1 VVLVDAGPS
10 AGAEQALARPEEVS
24 EIDGRQRFERLVL
37 PHLDAAYNFARWLT
51 RDDHRAQDIAQEAV
65 LRALR
70 FFGGF
75 RGENARPW
83 LLSIV
88 RNTYFGTLK
97 ALQRE
102 ELRPDLDDESADS
115 VGDAA
120 YELDPSLAL
129 ERKWNRERVTRAL
142 ERLPT
147 EFREILVLREMEDL
161 SYKQIADVAEIPIGT
176 VMSRLSRARRLL
188 AERLA
193 AEED

>member
-1 VVLVDAGPS
+1 MRGVS
-10 AGAEQALARPEEVS
+10 AGVVQASATREKVS
-24 EIDGRQRFERLVL
+24 EIDGWQRFERLVL

-51 RDDHRAQDIAQEAV
+51 RDDQRAQDVAQEAV

-102 ELRPDLDDESADS
+102 ELRPDLDDESAES
-115 VGDAA
+115 IGEAA

-129 ERKWNRERVTRAL
+129 ERKWDRERVTRAL

-161 SYKQIADVAEIPIGT
+161 SYKQIAGVAEIPIGT

-193 AEED
+193 LEED

>member
-1 VVLVDAGPS
+1 MRGVS
-10 AGAEQALARPEEVS
+10 AGVVQASATREKVS

-51 RDDHRAQDIAQEAV
+51 RDDQRAQDVAQEAV

-102 ELRPDLDDESADS
+102 ELRPDLDDESAES
-115 VGDAA
+115 IGEAA

-129 ERKWNRERVTRAL
+129 ERKWDRERVTRAL

-161 SYKQIADVAEIPIGT
+161 SYKQIAGVAEIPIGT

-193 AEED
+193 LEED

>member
-1 VVLVDAGPS
+1 MAWMRDRTATGRARAG
-10 AGAEQALARPEEVS
+10 QEVT
-24 EIDGRQRFERLVL
+24 EIIGDKERFESLVL

-51 RDDHRAQDIAQEAV
+51 RDDHRARDVAQDAL

-75 RGENARPW
+75 RGENVRPW

-88 RNTYFGTLK
+88 RNTYFSSLK

-102 ELRPDLDDESADS
+102 ELRPDLDEEITGSALE
-115 VGDAA
+115 AA
-120 YELDPSLAL
+120 YELDPSLTL
-129 ERKWNRERVTRAL
+129 ERKWDRERINRAL
-142 ERLPT
+142 ESLPL
-147 EFREILVLREMEDL
+147 EFREILILREMEDL

-193 AEED
+193 LDED

>member
-1 VVLVDAGPS
+1 M
-10 AGAEQALARPEEVS
+10 S
-24 EIDGRQRFERLVL
+24 EIDGRHRFERVVL
-37 PHLDAAYNFARWLT
+37 PHLDAAYNFARWLV
-51 RDDHRAQDIAQEAV
+51 RDDHRAQDVTQEAMV
-65 LRALR
+65 RALR
-70 FFGGF
+70 FFDGF

-88 RNTYFGTLK
+88 RNTYFSSLK

-102 ELRPDLDDESADS
+102 ELRPDLDDEVADS
-115 VGDAA
+115 AGEAA

-129 ERKWNRERVTRAL
+129 ERKWDRERVTRAL

-147 EFREILVLREMEDL
+147 EFREILVLREMEDP
-161 SYKQIADVAEIPIGT
+161 SYKQIAEVAEIPIGT

-193 AEED
+193 LEED

>member
-1 VVLVDAGPS
+1 MRGVS
-10 AGAEQALARPEEVS
+10 AGVVQASATREKVS

-51 RDDHRAQDIAQEAV
+51 RDDKRAQDVAQEAV

-102 ELRPDLDDESADS
+102 ELRPDLDDESAES
-115 VGDAA
+115 IGEAA

-129 ERKWNRERVTRAL
+129 ERKWDRERVTRAL

-161 SYKQIADVAEIPIGT
+161 SYKQIAGVAEIPIGT

-193 AEED
+193 LEED

>member
-1 VVLVDAGPS
+1 MTDVVS
-10 AGAEQALARPEEVS
+10 Q
-24 EIDGRQRFERLVL
+24 QRFESLVL

-51 RDDHRAQDIAQEAV
+51 RDDHRARDVAQESL

-70 FFGGF
+70 FFDAF

-88 RNTYFGTLK
+88 RNTYFSSLK

-102 ELRPDLDDESADS
+102 ELRPDLDDDITGQALE
-115 VGDAA
+115 AA
-120 YELDPSLAL
+120 YELDPSLTL
-129 ERKWNRERVTRAL
+129 ERKWDRDRINRAL
-142 ERLPT
+142 EELPL
-147 EFREILVLREMEDL
+147 EFREILILRELEDL

-188 AERLA
+188 AERLTLD
-193 AEED
+193 ED